1 MFLTDFHLHSNFSD
15 GKLSIPT
22 LVDYFGKRNFG
33 AIAITDHFCEQL
45 SLIGKASSYLGV
57 TLTQATFPIY
67 REILKSEAERA
78 WEQYQMI
85 LVPGVE
91 VTKNSISNHRS
102 AHFLILGNLDGIDPN
117 KDISEMSDIARS
129 NGALVIAAHPVS
141 TQKLEKQTYHLW
153 DRREELSTK
162 VDAWEVASGPYLFDC
177 VKRSGL
183 PMIANSDFHSPK
195 NMTSWKTLL
204 KCERRQEA
212 IFESIKK
219 QKLDFH
225 FYREESQHG
234 VFPSYLSSPVDAQ
247 LGYPANWHASGVSSL
262 SISMQTLFR

>member
-1 MFLTDFHLHSNFSD
+1 M
-15 GKLSIPT
+15 SIPS
-22 LVDYFGKRNFG
+22 LVDYFGKRKFG
-33 AIAITDHFCEQL
+33 AIAITDHFCEQV

-78 WEQYQMI
+78 WDQYQMVVI
-85 LVPGVE
+85 PGVE
-91 VTKNSISNHRS
+91 ITKNSISNHRS

-117 KDISEMSDIARS
+117 KDISEMSDISRS

-141 TQKLEKQTYHLW
+141 TQKIEKQTYHLW
-153 DRREELSTK
+153 DRREELATK

-177 VKRSGL
+177 VKKSGL
-183 PMIANSDFHSPK
+183 PMVANSDFHSPK

-204 KCERRQEA
+204 NCEKRQEV
-212 IFESIKK
+212 IIESIKK

-225 FYREESQHG
+225 FYREEAQHG
-234 VFPSYLSSPVDAQ
+234 FYPSYLSDFVGTQ
-247 LGYPANWHASGVSSL
+247 LEHPLNWHSSGVSSL
-262 SISMQTLFR
+262 SLPMQSVSR